1 MIYKTTSKFWDYY
14 RKLPREIQNRAD
26 KQFELLKQ
34 NPDHPSLM
42 LKKTQRGDYW
52 SARVND
58 DYRALAIEH
67 EGVLTWVWIGKH
79 GAYDRRI

>member
-1 MIYKTTSKFWDYY
+1 MIYKTTAKFWEYY

-34 NPDHPSLM
+34 NPNHPSLM

-52 SARVND
+52 SARIND
-58 DYRALAIEH
+58 NYRALAIENN
-67 EGVLTWVWIGKH
+67 GILTWV
-79 GAYDRRI
+79 

>member
-1 MIYKTTSKFWDYY
+1 MIYKTTRKFWDYY
-14 RKLPREIQNRAD
+14 RRLPRDIQRRAD

-42 LKKTQRGDYW
+42 LKKTQQGNYW

-58 DYRALAIEH
+58 DYRALAIEQ
-67 EGVLTWVWIGKH
+67 EGILTWVWIGKH